1 MTNERR
7 VLVHPDWEALVAS
20 VAARFLTKIIDVLEE
35 KDEIH
40 IVLTGGTTIGD
51 GVLGAINAS
60 PARDTVAWSRVHFWW
75 GDERWLPAGDPERN
89 DEQAFDALLSHIALD
104 PAKVHRFAASDAGLD
119 LEAAAAAYADE
130 LAAATEDERGF
141 PVFEIMFLGVGP
153 DGHVAS
159 LFPGKDEVLV
169 RDRTVVAVRGA
180 WKAPSER
187 LSLTLPVINASER
200 LWMALAGGDKASVLG
215 LALAGAS
222 VDEVPVAGVRGRKRT
237 VFFVDQEASAEVP
250 ESLIAPSEEFH
261 ALVDQNR

>member
-7 VLVHPDWEALVAS
+7 VLVHPDKEALVAS

-35 KDEIH
+35 RDEAH
-40 IVLTGGTTIGD
+40 VVLTGGTVGG
-51 GVLGAINAS
+51 GVLAAINAS
-60 PARDTVAWSRVHFWW
+60 PARDTVDWSRLHFWW
-75 GDERWLPAGDPERN
+75 GDERWLPKGDPERN
-89 DEQAFDALLSHIALD
+89 DQQAFEALLSHVALD
-104 PAKVHRFAASDAGLD
+104 PAKVHPFAASDEGLD
-119 LEAAAAAYADE
+119 LDAAADAYAAE

-159 LFPGKDEVLV
+159 LFPGRDELH
-169 RDRTVVAVRGA
+169 DTSRTVVPVRNSP
-180 WKAPSER
+180 KPPTER
-187 LSLTLPVINASER
+187 LSLTMPVITAAER

-222 VDEVPVAGVRGRKRT
+222 MDEVPVAGVQGRRRT

-250 ESLIAPSEEFH
+250 DSLIAPGDEFH
-261 ALVDQNR
+261 ALVDTAR